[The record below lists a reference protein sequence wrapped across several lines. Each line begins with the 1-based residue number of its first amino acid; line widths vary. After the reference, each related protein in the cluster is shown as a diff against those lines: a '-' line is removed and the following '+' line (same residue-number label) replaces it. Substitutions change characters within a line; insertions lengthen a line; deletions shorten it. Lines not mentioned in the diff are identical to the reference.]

1 MRMIV
6 TVLVAMALTTMI
18 SMLWYISQPLIV
30 SAANL
35 SEDITETGS
44 WNTSGSTQTFTLI
57 RLGANVGYALAILF
71 VWVWVF
77 ISAQA
82 EDWRGE
88 QVRYY

>member
-1 MRMIV
+1 MIV

-18 SMLWYISQPLIV
+18 AILWYFSQPLIV

-35 SEDITETGS
+35 SESVSEAGS
-44 WNTSGSTQTFTLI
+44 WNTTGSGQMYTLI

-88 QVRYY
+88 QVR